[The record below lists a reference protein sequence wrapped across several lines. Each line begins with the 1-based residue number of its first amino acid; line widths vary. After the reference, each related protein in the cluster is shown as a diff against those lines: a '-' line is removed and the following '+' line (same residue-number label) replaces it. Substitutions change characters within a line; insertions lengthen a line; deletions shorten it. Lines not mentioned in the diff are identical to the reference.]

1 MLEMSPQMAYAIVLL
16 PVAGCAGLLAVVVL
30 GERISWF
37 FQFVKYGA
45 IGVLATALQTGVF
58 YLLAATCLG
67 CLSPDDVAVRLLG
80 MPAADVDD
88 AVRAFRFAV
97 ATGAGFVVAN
107 IFCWLMNRAFVFRP
121 GRYRWYVEFAMF
133 FGAATLATFV
143 ALGLSSAL
151 IRWCGLM
158 TTLAVAIEVIVS
170 FLVNFFVR
178 KFFIFKG

>member
-1 MLEMSPQMAYAIVLL
+1 MPELSPQIAYAIVLL

-30 GERISWF
+30 GERIPWF

-67 CLSPDDVAVRLLG
+67 CLSADDVAVRLLG
-80 MPAADVDD
+80 MPAADVSD
-88 AVRAFRFAV
+88 AMRAFRFAV
-97 ATGAGFVVAN
+97 ATGIGFVVAN
-107 IFCWLMNRAFVFRP
+107 VFCWLMNRAFVFRP
-121 GRYRWYVEFAMF
+121 GRFRWHVEFAMF
-133 FGAATLATFV
+133 FGAATMATIV

-158 TTLAVAIEVIVS
+158 TTLAVAIEVAVS

>member
-16 PVAGCAGLLAVVVL
+16 PIAGCAGLLAVVVL

-37 FQFVKYGA
+37 FQLVKYGA

-58 YLLAATCLG
+58 YVLAATCLG

-80 MPAADVDD
+80 MPASDVGD

-121 GRYRWYVEFAMF
+121 ETKPDVGRVEKDAEKLRALRKTGFDQAERLM
-133 FGAATLATFV
+133 AAL
-143 ALGLSSAL
+143 
-151 IRWCGLM
+151 
-158 TTLAVAIEVIVS
+158 ED
-170 FLVNFFVR
+170 FLKQTDIPHSQFS
-178 KFFIFKG
+178 IPH